1 MIQNWEEGL
10 AHQGVVLPIQSDLSR
25 LEKQA
30 DRNIMQFSKGKCKV
44 LYLERNNPLNQYT
57 AGTTQMKRSLAKND
71 LEILVDI

>member
-1 MIQNWEEGL
+1 MIQNWEEEL

-44 LYLERNNPLNQYT
+44 LYLERNNPLN
-57 AGTTQMKRSLAKND
+57 
-71 LEILVDI
+71 